1 MVSAC
6 PWKADKT
13 ILPVK
18 ILDIMKKILKL
29 FLLLTLL
36 TVGGIAV
43 FVYSTDKQVVVL
55 KDGSLEMVDEIW
67 ESGNSIFYE
76 KDSDIFLLDQD
87 EIKSYGKLNMGHIFQ
102 GVTGYFIKRF
112 EKTENSFNRFLNKNN
127 ISPGLSS
134 MQYIFLLGLLL
145 FLLIF
150 LFSRRLIKTRRARAA
165 RVEETVPEPEVKE
178 GVPTRIDVVGF
189 FLNLFKQQIGAD
201 PDAPVEYVQ
210 LMSKNSGPNHI
221 YELRVKHME
230 DWAKRRMTI
239 GPLGE
244 ESGSKSKCY
253 YVIYDVHMVVK
264 IPAKPVTDF
273 EQYIESIKKET
284 HIVNKLIPKEC
295 IIPKV
300 SVILGMIHSFQH
312 SDDLPPDRL
321 EEKYINWMRKNP
333 AYQNYL
339 KLNGSFVYIMD
350 LSKYYFLSNII
361 DELHD
366 IKHLIAREITE
377 NAEIIWEPTKF
388 KGRYGTENDAIF
400 EIRDVYNR
408 SAVNVRRL
416 MDRAGIT
423 TTVSDYQIQSWFI
436 VHLADGLISANGSGY
451 PEAFIDDVNR
461 LFKKTMRDHAN
472 VVAVYRKTI
481 KDYIYMS
488 SFEQNKAQMAAIT
501 TNLLD
506 VLAWFRKKRV
516 SMRDL
521 KPDNLFVAG
530 DPARYPLF
538 LRSVEQFSLGII
550 DVETAVDFEKSKY
563 TKTKQPLLGGTPFYA
578 TPSHFI
584 KNDILSQK
592 FGNLGKILHLQDW
605 HATLV
610 MIYKVITGELLFN
623 QTAKLF
629 VELRNMMIQANQ
641 PDAGKGEIFEE
652 ASRMFWHSAVTE
664 FQVKTAETK
673 KALNSVVITL
683 PEYVKHMFDKVLI
696 KERKSIARSIKNCVD
711 TQHIFEKDQIREVLL
726 KASHSKTCQLKA
738 DLESKAKDAENPTS
752 PRTEAIALLHK
763 LADLKAQFG
772 QHAYMQKLLA
782 QPEIKLSAYDIL
794 TFMFNVMLHNM
805 YRSEWKPLFAEAVIE
820 CEMPN
825 EETIIEDAI

>member
-1 MVSAC
+1 
-6 PWKADKT
+6 
-13 ILPVK
+13 
-18 ILDIMKKILKL
+18 MKKILKL

-55 KDGSLEMVDEIW
+55 KDGSLKTVDEIW

-76 KDSDIFLLDQD
+76 IDGDIFLLDQD

-150 LFSRRLIKTRRARAA
+150 LFSRRLIKTGRARAA
-165 RVEETVPEPEVKE
+165 QVEETVPEPEVKE

-300 SVILGMIHSFQH
+300 SVILGMIHSFSH

-321 EEKYINWMRKNP
+321 EEKYINWMRKAP
-333 AYQNYL
+333 EYQNYL
-339 KLNGSFVYIMD
+339 KINTSFVYIMD
-350 LSKYYFLSNII
+350 LSKYYFLSHIL

-436 VHLADGLISANGSGY
+436 VHLADGLIAAHGSGY

-461 LFKKTMRDHAN
+461 LFKKTMRDHTN

-538 LRSVEQFSLGII
+538 LRSVEQFSLGI
-550 DVETAVDFEKSKY
+550 F
-563 TKTKQPLLGGTPFYA
+563 
-578 TPSHFI
+578 
-584 KNDILSQK
+584 
-592 FGNLGKILHLQDW
+592 
-605 HATLV
+605 
-610 MIYKVITGELLFN
+610 
-623 QTAKLF
+623 F
-629 VELRNMMIQANQ
+629 V
-641 PDAGKGEIFEE
+641 
-652 ASRMFWHSAVTE
+652 
-664 FQVKTAETK
+664 
-673 KALNSVVITL
+673 
-683 PEYVKHMFDKVLI
+683 
-696 KERKSIARSIKNCVD
+696 
-711 TQHIFEKDQIREVLL
+711 
-726 KASHSKTCQLKA
+726 
-738 DLESKAKDAENPTS
+738 
-752 PRTEAIALLHK
+752 
-763 LADLKAQFG
+763 
-772 QHAYMQKLLA
+772 
-782 QPEIKLSAYDIL
+782 
-794 TFMFNVMLHNM
+794 
-805 YRSEWKPLFAEAVIE
+805 
-820 CEMPN
+820 
-825 EETIIEDAI
+825 

>member
-1 MVSAC
+1 M
-6 PWKADKT
+6 
-13 ILPVK
+13 
-18 ILDIMKKILKL
+18 
-29 FLLLTLL
+29 TLL
-36 TVGGIAV
+36 TVVGTAV
-43 FVYSTDKQVVVL
+43 FVYFTDKHVVVL
-55 KDGSLEMVDEIW
+55 KDGTLKTVDEVW
-67 ESGNSIFYE
+67 EKGNLIFYE
-76 KDSDIFLLDQD
+76 LDSEISVLNQD
-87 EIKSYGKLNMGHIFQ
+87 EIKSYGKRNMGHVFLE
-102 GVTGYFIKRF
+102 IKGSVIKHF
-112 EKTENSFNRFLNKNN
+112 EEMEIRFNRFLRKNS
-127 ISPGLSS
+127 ISVGLSS
-134 MQYIFLLGLLL
+134 IQYIFLLGLLL
-145 FLLIF
+145 FLLIL
-150 LFSRRLIKTRRARAA
+150 LFSRRRTAKKDSEPATEAK
-165 RVEETVPEPEVKE
+165 ETVAAPEVKE
-178 GVPTRIDVVGF
+178 GLPTRIDVVAY

-201 PDAPVEYVQ
+201 PDAAVEYVP

-221 YELRVKHME
+221 YELRVKHMS

-273 EQYIESIKKET
+273 DQYIESIKKET

-300 SVILGMIHSFQH
+300 SVILGMIHSFPH
-312 SDDLPPDRL
+312 SDDIAPDRL
-321 EEKYINWMRKNP
+321 EEKYIDWMRKSP
-333 AYQNYL
+333 EYQNYL
-339 KLNGSFVYIMD
+339 KINSTFVYIMD
-350 LSKYYFLSNII
+350 LSKYYFLSNIL

-377 NAEIIWEPTKF
+377 NAEIIWDPATF
-388 KGRYGTENDAIF
+388 KGRYGTENDAIL

-416 MDRAGIT
+416 VDRAGIT
-423 TTVSDYQIQSWFI
+423 STVSDYQIQSWFI
-436 VHLADGLISANGSGY
+436 VHLADGLIAANGSGY
-451 PEAFIDDVNR
+451 PENFIDDVNR
-461 LFKKTMRDHAN
+461 LFKKTIRDNAN
-472 VVAVYRKTI
+472 VIEVYRKTI

-488 SFEQNKAQMAAIT
+488 SFEQNKAQMSAIT

-538 LRSVEQFSLGII
+538 LRSVQEFSLGII

-584 KNDILSQK
+584 KNDILTLK

-610 MIYKVITGELLFN
+610 MIYKVITGELLFD

-629 VELRNMMIQANQ
+629 GDLRNMMIQANQ
-641 PDAGKGEIFEE
+641 PDAGDSEIFQE
-652 ASRMFWHSAVTE
+652 ASRMFWHSAVVE
-664 FQVKTAETK
+664 FQVKTDETK
-673 KALNSVVITL
+673 KALKSVVVTL
-683 PEYVKHMFDKVLI
+683 PEYVKHMFGKVSI
-696 KERKSIARSIKNCVD
+696 KERKSIARSIKECVD
-711 TQHIFEKDQIREVLL
+711 TQQIFEKDQIREVLL
-726 KASHSKTCQLKA
+726 NASHSKICQFKA
-738 DLESKAKDAENPTS
+738 DLEHKAKQAENPTS
-752 PRTEAIALLHK
+752 PRTEAITFLHK
-763 LADLKAQFG
+763 LADLKAQFV
-772 QHAYMQKLLA
+772 QHVYVQKLLS
-782 QPEIKLSAYDIL
+782 QPDADLSAYDIL
-794 TFMFNVMLHNM
+794 TFMFNVMLNNM
-805 YRSEWKPLFAEAVIE
+805 YRSEWKPLCGEAVIE
-820 CEMPN
+820 CEMPD
-825 EETIIEDAI
+825 EETIIEDMI